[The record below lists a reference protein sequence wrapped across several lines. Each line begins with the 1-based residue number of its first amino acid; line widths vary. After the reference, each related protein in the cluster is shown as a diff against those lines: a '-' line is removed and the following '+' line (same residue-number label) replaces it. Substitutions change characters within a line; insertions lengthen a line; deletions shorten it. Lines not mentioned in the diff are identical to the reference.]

1 MATGGGRV
9 EVGTVGTVRASNTD
23 GAGVGTVR
31 AWNASGVVQD
41 LAGSLELG
49 EPGPV
54 QVSRAAV
61 RVEQAAPERPL
72 SARSVPES
80 RKQ

>member
-1 MATGGGRV
+1 MPWLPEAEGLRS
-9 EVGTVGTVRASNTD
+9 EP
-23 GAGVGTVR
+23 
-31 AWNASGVVQD
+31 WELSGPRIPTEQVSGLSELGMLAEAVQD

-61 RVEQAAPERPL
+61 RVEQAAPG
-72 SARSVPES
+72 
-80 RKQ
+80 

>member
-1 MATGGGRV
+1 VATGGGRV

-61 RVEQAAPERPL
+61 RVEQAAPG
-72 SARSVPES
+72 
-80 RKQ
+80 